1 LLDAGLSGKEVTRII
16 SAGEGEMIV
25 GIVPLTDPA
34 RAEIIGAVVV
44 SQFIPKSLM
53 AKMREISQ
61 AFVEYKQLKIL
72 KKPIKFSY
80 MMALLMVTL
89 LIVFSATWFGFHL
102 AKDITVPIKDLA
114 EAKAAHEAAAK
125 AQAEHQAQIRET
137 QREIAAIREQGQ
149 REVEA

>member
-1 LLDAGLSGKEVTRII
+1 
-16 SAGEGEMIV
+16 
-25 GIVPLTDPA
+25 
-34 RAEIIGAVVV
+34 
-44 SQFIPKSLM
+44 
-53 AKMREISQ
+53 MREISQ

-114 EAKAAHEAAAK
+114 EATGRIASGDLNFRIQMKASD
-125 AQAEHQAQIRET
+125 
-137 QREIAAIREQGQ
+137 EIGCLFNPSIK
-149 REVEA
+149 